1 MMWHGGFGFGPWG
14 GLLGLLIVVLL
25 IVGVVSLFIWLTQSS
40 RPAPPPPA
48 PPPPPAD
55 PALQILR
62 ERFARGEIA
71 QAEFEERKR
80 ALGG

>member
-1 MMWHGGFGFGPWG
+1 MMWHGGFGPGG
-14 GLLGLLIVVLL
+14 GLLALLVIVLL
-25 IVGVVSLFIWLTQSS
+25 VVGAVCLFAYLTRMS
-40 RPAPPPPA
+40 RHAPPPPA
-48 PPPPPAD
+48 PPTPPVD

-71 QAEFEERKR
+71 QAEFDERRR